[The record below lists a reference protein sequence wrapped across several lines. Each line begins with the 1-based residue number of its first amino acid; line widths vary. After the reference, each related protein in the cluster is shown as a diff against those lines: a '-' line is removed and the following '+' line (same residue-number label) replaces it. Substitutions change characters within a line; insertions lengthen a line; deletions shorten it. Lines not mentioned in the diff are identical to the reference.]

1 MRAAISITA
10 PSNAGIIAC
19 QSLRFDAL
27 SKRFCSDAFS
37 ITAITKTIAVSAPY
51 TETATVEYLANT
63 VGARRENGTK
73 TAASASPAAAKV
85 SERLSLSPSLAASA
99 ILSTPAITEGERGAR
114 HTQPS
119 ASRTNSYGKALVKFT
134 AG

>member
-1 MRAAISITA
+1 MRYVVNDVARCEKHVQ
-10 PSNAGIIAC
+10 NAGIIAC
-19 QSLRFDAL
+19 QSLRFAAPP
-27 SKRFCSDAFS
+27 KRFCSDAFS

-99 ILSTPAITEGERGAR
+99 ILSTPAITKESAAAA
-114 HTQPS
+114 TYTPS
-119 ASRTNSYGKALVKFT
+119 AM
-134 AG
+134 